1 MENVVSLNPNVEL
14 KDFFEFHY
22 QDQQGFVYSPTKD
35 PTTEEWNQAYFEWPK
50 QANQLIQHVLQN
62 TPTKEVYFSP
72 ALFSQP
78 SAKKE
83 YVKGSYTVWVEFDGN
98 APTSWNDLP
107 APSLRV
113 RSSEAGH
120 EHVYWK
126 FDYFE
131 VDVDKIEATNRA
143 LSYKLNADTSGWDAN
158 QVLRPVATLNHKRG
172 KNVTTLTRSA
182 NHVSVE
188 FFETL
193 PQPTTS
199 VATISLD
206 AIPEA
211 LDVIAKYKWDP
222 EAFEFFRKKDI
233 PTGSRSSAMMRLG
246 FYCAE
251 MKMSDAEAFSILN
264 NADGRWGKFAKRSDR
279 VTRLLDIINKARIKF
294 PLIDSD
300 VIVDDLPIYDFQE
313 FMDFEAKIEW
323 VIPGILQ
330 KAGSLLLTGPPG
342 TGKTQMTLRFA
353 MAMATGKPFIGWEI
367 TRPHKIV
374 MFSMEMGHAD
384 LKYFLEQM
392 TEELSDVDR
401 QHLKDNLHIVPIG
414 YPLLLD
420 TPVDQAKVTRI
431 VNHYTPEGVI
441 FDSLGNSTN
450 EELSERVTKTI
461 FDYIDRM
468 RSHNDVFVW
477 FIHHNR
483 KPQINNKKPNK
494 LSDVYGSQY
503 VVAKPTTIVGLYPI
517 KKNLL
522 AVTGLKVRLS
532 KPFDEFIIAR
542 SDSLDYTLY
551 KDDTGLLKNLAAKAD
566 SEDVTED
573 DSGYDDTFGMQ

>member
-1 MENVVSLNPNVEL
+1 MENVTSLNPQMEL
-14 KDFFEFHY
+14 RDFFQFHY

-35 PTTEEWNQAYFEWPK
+35 PQTEEWNQAFFEWPK
-50 QANQLIQHVLQN
+50 QQQQLIQHVLQN

-72 ALFSQP
+72 AIFTQP

-98 APTSWNDLP
+98 APSNWDDLP
-107 APSLRV
+107 TPSMRV
-113 RSSEAGH
+113 RSSEPGH

-131 VDVDKIEATNRA
+131 VDVDRIEGINKA
-143 LSYKLNADTSGWDAN
+143 LAYKLNADTSGWDAD
-158 QVLRPVATLNHKRG
+158 QVLRPVATTNHKRG
-172 KNVTTLTRSA
+172 KHVSMLTKTAS
-182 NHVSVE
+182 NVSVE
-188 FFETL
+188 FFEAL
-193 PQPTTS
+193 PVPQERVSNISIDS
-199 VATISLD
+199 V
-206 AIPEA
+206 PEA

-222 EAFEFFRKKDI
+222 EAFEFFRKKEI
-233 PTGSRSSAMMRLG
+233 PTGSRSSALMRLG

-251 MKMSDAEAFSILN
+251 MKMSDEEAFSILS

-294 PLIDSD
+294 PLVDDELI
-300 VIVDDLPIYDFQE
+300 DDLPIYNFQE
-313 FMDFEAKIEW
+313 FMDHEVHIEW

-330 KAGSLLLTGPPG
+330 KNGSFLLTGPPG
-342 TGKTQMTLRFA
+342 TGKTQLTLRFA
-353 MAMATGKPFIGWEI
+353 MAMATGKPFLNWEI

-374 MFSMEMGHAD
+374 MFSLEMGHAD
-384 LKYFLEQM
+384 LKFFMDQM
-392 TEELSDVDR
+392 VADLSDEDR
-401 QHLKDNLHIVPIG
+401 ALLSENLHIIPLG

-431 VNHYTPEGVI
+431 VNKHTPEGVI

-450 EELSERVTKTI
+450 EELSERTTKTI
-461 FDYIDRM
+461 FDFIDRM
-468 RSHNDVFVW
+468 RSHHGVFAW

-503 VVAKPTTIVGLYPI
+503 VVAKPTTIVGLWPV
-517 KKNLL
+517 KANVL
-522 AVTGLKVRLS
+522 AVTGLKIRLS
-532 KPFDEFIIAR
+532 KVFDEFLIER
-542 SDSLDYTLY
+542 DENLNYHVSNNS
-551 KDDTGLLKNLAAKAD
+551 GMLKNLAASAAEEEVNND
-566 SEDVTED
+566 GSNDD
-573 DSGYDDTFGMQ
+573 DSNFGM